1 MTFVEDIKTLPVFLA
16 GHVTDLGMSCPCLP
30 RPALPMPGGL
40 PRGLPR
46 DLGVP
51 CPCLPRPALPLP
63 GGLPRGTKKDLK
75 MFFELDCFF
84 ELIQPTE
91 LKKDY
96 GRNVNWKCFL
106 N

>member
-1 MTFVEDIKTLPVFLA
+1 MPCPGLHLSFEIAQRLTKSQEDIKSLPVFLA
-16 GHVTDLGMSCPCLP
+16 GHAADLAMSCPCLP

-63 GGLPRGTKKDLK
+63 GGLPRGTKKDLEL
-75 MFFELDCFF
+75 FFEL
-84 ELIQPTE
+84 
-91 LKKDY
+91 
-96 GRNVNWKCFL
+96 NCFL